1 MIEIN
6 SSGEVEA
13 ADVSGGADPIH
24 GEVCPSAEDHP
35 LPRLLRV
42 RLGGDVH
49 MMSALRGKGS
59 ILKT

>member
-1 MIEIN
+1 MIEVN

-35 LPRLLRV
+35 FPRLKYIKLIIN
-42 RLGGDVH
+42 DNND
-49 MMSALRGKGS
+49 K
-59 ILKT
+59 